1 MGFFVIM
8 NLMFIVIVKYVS
20 YGSVSYGSVSYGG
33 VNYGSGMD
41 KFM

>member
-20 YGSVSYGSVSYGG
+20 YGGVSYGG
-33 VNYGSGMD
+33 VNYGVGMD